1 MGANCVRDKDLSFW
15 EDIYVI
21 CGPALTKK
29 RKIVF
34 RLLTFF
40 LLING
45 DHMLKKFSETI
56 QA

>member
-1 MGANCVRDKDLSFW
+1 MGANCVRDKDLSFG
-15 EDIYVI
+15 EDTYVI